1 MKTIWLI
8 AIGGALGS
16 VARYGASKLFIFN
29 LKCAFPL
36 STFIV
41 NVLGS
46 FIIGFL
52 SGILLKD
59 SQNQWIKY
67 FWMIGF
73 CGGFTTFSAFSL
85 ENYTLIKGGYF
96 FASIFYSILSVVVAM
111 VAIWAGLKIN
121 N

>member
-1 MKTIWLI
+1 MKAVWLI

-29 LKCAFPL
+29 FKYEFPL

-46 FIIGFL
+46 FIIGLL

-59 SQNQWIKY
+59 SHNQWIKY

-73 CGGFTTFSAFSL
+73 CGGFTTFSTFSL
-85 ENYTLIKGGYF
+85 ENLNLIKNGYF
-96 FASIFYSILSVVVAM
+96 FTSIFYSMLSVVVAM
-111 VAIWAGLKIN
+111 VAVWVGFKVN